1 MTQISDNQLV
11 AAIRDG
17 DTDCFAVIVERYQSP
32 IYNLMYRYSGSDTDA
47 ADMTQDLFCKVF
59 VRLDQY
65 RHGKSFFAWLY
76 TMALNHARDWAR
88 KKEREGWKL
97 NRLAAGTVGVN
108 SPSPEQLAI
117 GRDAVAGLQAALA
130 TLPED
135 RRELVLLRYRH
146 DRSISEIAE
155 IFEISQ
161 SAVKM
166 RLQRTLRE
174 LSEILKN

>member
-1 MTQISDNQLV
+1 MV

-32 IYNLMYRYSGSDTDA
+32 IYNLMYRYSGSDNDA
-47 ADMTQDLFCKVF
+47 ADMTQDLFCKAF
-59 VRLDQY
+59 ERLDGY
-65 RHGKSFFAWLY
+65 RHGKSFFGWLY
-76 TMALNHARDWAR
+76 TMAMNHARDWTR

-97 NRLAAGTVGVN
+97 NRLAVGTEGVN
-108 SPSPEQLAI
+108 SQSPEHLASE
-117 GRDAVAGLQAALA
+117 RDEVRGLKAALA

-146 DRSISEIAE
+146 DRSISELAE
-155 IFEISQ
+155 IFEISK

-166 RLQRTLRE
+166 RLKRTLRK

>member
-1 MTQISDNQLV
+1 MTHTSDNELV
-11 AAIRDG
+11 AFIRDG
-17 DTDCFAVIVERYQSP
+17 DSERFAVIVERYQSP
-32 IYNLMYRYSGSDTDA
+32 VYNLMYRYSGSDTDA

-59 VRLDQY
+59 ERLDGY
-65 RHGKSFFAWLY
+65 HHGKSFFGWLY
-76 TMALNHARDWAR
+76 TMAINHARDWVR

-97 NRLAAGTVGVN
+97 NRFAAGTVGVN
-108 SPSPEQLAI
+108 SPSPEHLAVD
-117 GRDAVAGLQAALA
+117 RDAARGLQDALA

-146 DRSISEIAE
+146 DRSIAEIAE

-166 RLQRTLRE
+166 RLQRTLQE